1 MPKTKFKFNPDKL
14 TYEKYTISRTEWF
27 LRILGIAS
35 LIILST
41 VLLYFILSKY
51 VDTPKEK
58 VLKRELEIYE
68 TNYKL
73 LNKKASN
80 LEKVISELEY
90 RDENI
95 YRVIFEADPIPS
107 SIRNAGFGGID
118 EYQKLEGYNNSE
130 LIVETNKRIDRLT
143 NKWYVLK
150 KSYDDISKLAANKED
165 MLASIPAIQPV
176 SNKDLTRIASGFGW
190 RVHPIYKVRKFHDG
204 FDFTAPK
211 GTDIYATGD
220 GKIIE
225 IDYSRRG
232 YGNKIVIDHG
242 YGYKTLYAH
251 LNEFKVKKGQMV
263 KRGEIIG
270 TVGNTGLS
278 TGPHLHYE
286 VIYKGTKI
294 NPVNFFHNDLSADE
308 YEKVLKMA
316 EQANQALD

>member
-1 MPKTKFKFNPDKL
+1 MARTKFKFNPDKL
-14 TYEKYTISRTEWF
+14 TYEKFTISKTEWF
-27 LRILGIAS
+27 LRLLGGVSVIVLSYILIHAVIAK
-35 LIILST
+35 
-41 VLLYFILSKY
+41 YF
-51 VDTPKEK
+51 DTPQEK
-58 VLKRELEIYE
+58 VLKREIENYE

-73 LNKKASN
+73 MNKKISN
-80 LEKVISELEY
+80 LEKAIAELEY

-95 YRVIFEADPIPS
+95 YRTIFEADPIPS
-107 SIRNAGFGGID
+107 SIRDAGFGGIE
-118 EYQKLEGYNNSE
+118 EYTRLEGYNNSE
-130 LIVETNKRIDRLT
+130 LIIEANKRVDRLT
-143 NKWYVLK
+143 KKWYVLY
-150 KSYDDISKLAANKED
+150 KSYEEIAMLATNKED

-204 FDFTAPK
+204 FDFTASR

-220 GKIIE
+220 GKVVE

-251 LNEFKVKKGQMV
+251 LHEFKVRRGQEV
-263 KRGEIIG
+263 KRGEVIG
-270 TVGNTGLS
+270 SVGNTGLS

-286 VIYKGTKI
+286 VIYKGQKV
-294 NPVNFFHNDLSADE
+294 NPVNFFHNDLSPDE
-308 YEKVLKMA
+308 YEKVLFMA